1 MLQELKLCCRGLTFP
16 ENIREFRYKLPSS
29 LAEFTGTNLRAF
41 AHARLRHS
49 AASLLLP
56 KKPEYL
62 QSPLY
67 HHSPSHESP
76 SPHSYQ
82 STLSNLFTFSLYA
95 KYLTHSLCIY
105 YSFCQECPCLRS
117 ESHTAGSLFL
127 LGLYFKANNQWGLPW
142 PLDPKFQPLNPDT
155 PLLLFVFLPSMRP
168 LLPIFLEWVQGFGL
182 VCSLPNPQ

>member
-1 MLQELKLCCRGLTFP
+1 MLQQLKLCCRGLTFP
-16 ENIREFRYKLPSS
+16 ENIREFRYKLPCTS
-29 LAEFTGTNLRAF
+29 LAEFTGTNLRTF

-49 AASLLLP
+49 TASLLLP

-95 KYLTHSLCIY
+95 KYLTHGLCIY
-105 YSFCQECPCLRS
+105 YSFCQECSCLRS
-117 ESHTAGSLFL
+117 DSHTASFLASPGSLF
-127 LGLYFKANNQWGLPW
+127 Q
-142 PLDPKFQPLNPDT
+142 
-155 PLLLFVFLPSMRP
+155 S
-168 LLPIFLEWVQGFGL
+168 
-182 VCSLPNPQ
+182 